1 MKGSEKMSDNSFKYF
16 PSDSVEALA
25 MLYLSTVDLKGKTP
39 EEIAR
44 MYYDAY
50 RKIEAEKNNHVSKV
64 RDYNEEW

>member
-1 MKGSEKMSDNSFKYF
+1 MSDNSFKYF

-39 EEIAR
+39 EEITR

-50 RKIEAEKNNHVSKV
+50 RKIEAEKKNGEKNNNV
-64 RDYNEEW
+64 RNYDEEW

>member
-1 MKGSEKMSDNSFKYF
+1 MSDNSFKYF

-25 MLYLSTVDLKGKTP
+25 MLYLSTVDLKGKNP

-50 RKIEAEKNNHVSKV
+50 RKIEAEKKNDEKNNNV
-64 RDYNEEW
+64 RDYSEEW

>member
-1 MKGSEKMSDNSFKYF
+1 MSDNSFKYF

-50 RKIEAEKNNHVSKV
+50 RKIEAEKKNDEKNNNV
-64 RDYNEEW
+64 RNYDEEW